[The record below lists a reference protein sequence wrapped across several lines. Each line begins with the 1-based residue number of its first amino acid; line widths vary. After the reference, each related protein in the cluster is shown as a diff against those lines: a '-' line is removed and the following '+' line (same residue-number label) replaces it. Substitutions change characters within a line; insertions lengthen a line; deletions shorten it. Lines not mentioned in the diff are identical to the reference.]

1 MGAPCLEVL
10 TRRGLHNAPTPTE
23 RRSETQQTRGVVTHT
38 SSTQRHGTQQRAS
51 KVLIVKL
58 MDVVELMD
66 GRAQRP
72 YMLTLLSKSNPEIL
86 ARVWPLGDEY
96 SSKCVSIINRSNP
109 WTCFEPWPPL
119 RKKIV

>member
-51 KVLIVKL
+51 EVLIVK
-58 MDVVELMD
+58 LMD

-72 YMLTLLSKSNPEIL
+72 YMLTVLSKSNPEIL
-86 ARVWPLGDEY
+86 ARVRPLSDEY